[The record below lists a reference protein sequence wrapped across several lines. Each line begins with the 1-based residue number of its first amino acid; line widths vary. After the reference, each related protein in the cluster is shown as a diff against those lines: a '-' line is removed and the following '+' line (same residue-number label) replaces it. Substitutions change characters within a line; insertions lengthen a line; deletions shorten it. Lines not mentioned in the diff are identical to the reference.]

1 VLLSVAQLLFSKTV
15 AVTQAAV
22 RLELTELEAQ
32 ELQAGIN
39 VSLHTDVSPSGLI
52 TLGIDLEDQ
61 QCVWLSASL
70 LRCSHENTE
79 HV

>member
-1 VLLSVAQLLFSKTV
+1 M
-15 AVTQAAV
+15 VTQAAV
-22 RLELTELEAQ
+22 QLELTKLEAQ

-52 TLGIDLEDQ
+52 MLGIDLEDQ
-61 QCVWLSASL
+61 QCVWLSAFL
-70 LRCSHENTE
+70 LHCSHENTE